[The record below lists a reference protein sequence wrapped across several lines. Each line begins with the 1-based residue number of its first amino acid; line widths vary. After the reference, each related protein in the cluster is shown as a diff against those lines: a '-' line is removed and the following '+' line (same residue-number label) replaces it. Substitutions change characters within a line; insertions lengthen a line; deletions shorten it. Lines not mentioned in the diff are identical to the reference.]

1 MVKFDDLP
9 RTEIHRQESK
19 SYLVVFENDE
29 VTAFFRPDQI
39 TSVEMA
45 QLAVDDREKPVRGSE
60 IRLADDRN
68 LMTRDHP
75 GCVLSLVMKS

>member
-1 MVKFDDLP
+1 MTYLVRKSTD
-9 RTEIHRQESK
+9 RGK

-60 IRLADDRN
+60 IRLADGRN
-68 LMTRDHP
+68 LGP
-75 GCVLSLVMKS
+75 

>member
-1 MVKFDDLP
+1 MTYLVRKSTD
-9 RTEIHRQESK
+9 RGK

-60 IRLADDRN
+60 IRLADGRN
-68 LMTRDHP
+68 LATRDHP
-75 GCVLSLVMKS
+75 GIVLSLVMKS